1 MKPKNHVLR
10 LTCFCLLAWLIGLT
24 AGAQTYQ
31 PGALYQIM
39 PQARQTSA
47 IDHQAEAGKAMLAK
61 VNADRP
67 EQHWTISAL
76 AGSWR
81 LINPFTNQSLRTAGN
96 QVGTGE
102 NNGSDEAQLWKIET
116 VGKHDA
122 VLLVPANHPE
132 VAAVSQADG
141 RIAFEPKDKAKTDR
155 NAWFVIRQAAAAG
168 FDQDLA

>member
-31 PGALYQIM
+31 PGALYQIV

-81 LINPFTNQSLRTAGN
+81 LMNPFTNQSLRTAGN
-96 QVGTGE
+96 HYFCLSILNRTECFTNIMISCGTSCYHI
-102 NNGSDEAQLWKIET
+102 NIFS
-116 VGKHDA
+116 
-122 VLLVPANHPE
+122 
-132 VAAVSQADG
+132 
-141 RIAFEPKDKAKTDR
+141 F
-155 NAWFVIRQAAAAG
+155 
-168 FDQDLA
+168 